1 MVLVIDDELDI
12 CLMVTRHLQKLHFKT
27 QYAITV
33 KEARRKI
40 ESSKFKLL
48 LLDLTLP
55 DGSGF
60 DVMQYVQELTLSP
73 KIIVISAHDNQ
84 AEKALAMGADIFINK
99 PFTIRTVNEAIHSL
113 NLIPVGVD

>member
-1 MVLVIDDELDI
+1 MALVIDDELDI
-12 CLMVTRHLQKLHFKT
+12 CLMVTKHLQNLHFKT

-33 KEARRKI
+33 KEACVKI
-40 ESSKFKLL
+40 RNSNFGLI

-60 DVMQYVQELTLSP
+60 DIIRYVKELKLTP

-84 AEKALAMGADIFINK
+84 AEKALAMGADLFINK
-99 PFTIRTVNEAIHSL
+99 PFTIKTVNEALYSL
-113 NLIPVGVD
+113 NLLPVDVA